1 MSAHNF
7 WDNFTFGF
15 VNGMFNNNPFFGGC
29 MNNFNFFPSFNSCF
43 TSIFQPFSFPSP
55 MYMFPNVMSQLNFY
69 PYTQTS
75 SPPSPWSMQVD
86 SNQLFPANKW
96 QTHTVNNYSANFNTV
111 GTDTFERTTVSS
123 VQTTSNPAK
132 MLGKSINDKYFDKM
146 LSHILSQEGG
156 YVNDP
161 ADSGG
166 ETNKG
171 IIKTTYDSY
180 RRKKGLPVRN
190 VREIT
195 DAEVREIYHEFF
207 TESGADKIDNPRMA
221 LMVFDTAVGS
231 GCAKAKELFR
241 KSGGD
246 IKKYEQLRR
255 DWYTDIVRRRPKD
268 RKFIKGWNNRV
279 THTMAFASANLP
291 TTSV

>member
-1 MSAHNF
+1 
-7 WDNFTFGF
+7 
-15 VNGMFNNNPFFGGC
+15 
-29 MNNFNFFPSFNSCF
+29 
-43 TSIFQPFSFPSP
+43 
-55 MYMFPNVMSQLNFY
+55 MSQLNFY

-75 SPPSPWSMQVD
+75 SPPSPWSMQFD
-86 SNQLFPANKW
+86 SNQLFPTEKW
-96 QTHTVNNYSANFNTV
+96 QTHTVNNYSANFNTI
-111 GTDTFERTTVSS
+111 GTDTFERSTVSS

-171 IIKTTYDSY
+171 ITKKTYDGY

-207 TESGADKIDNPRMA
+207 TGSGADKIDNPRMA

-255 DWYTDIVRRRPKD
+255 DWYADIVRRRPKD

-279 THTMAFASANLP
+279 THAMAFASANLP